1 MEDRIFEPCVF
12 KLLFQPIIQFRCFS
26 FRYAKYKSIDRTMCE
41 YNALYS
47 VGYVE
52 MRVTVSYYHNSQ
64 SPYKTVLEQVT
75 LAFPNRNDW
84 HLGQHRLKKW
94 IPVPAADDSNVD
106 DTRLTHGR
114 RYETRVVCCI
124 QSIQT
129 QIQWEGAALGLRNWK
144 YFKDHLNFRFIN

>member
-52 MRVTVSYYHNSQ
+52 MRVTISYYHNSQ

-94 IPVPAADDSNVD
+94 IRKYYD
-106 DTRLTHGR
+106 
-114 RYETRVVCCI
+114 VV
-124 QSIQT
+124 
-129 QIQWEGAALGLRNWK
+129 ALRNTTVHHVYCVQLSLRRTIPTWTT
-144 YFKDHLNFRFIN
+144 LG